1 MVNTFGAKGTD
12 MSSAGKTLLILAALS
27 LVIATALGAWAAHGL
42 DAMLEPPTL
51 ESFRTG
57 VDYQFFHGLGILAV
71 AALAERYEPARQL
84 RLAGWLF
91 AAGTVLFSG
100 SIYATALGAPG
111 WLGSAAPVGGLCFM
125 AGWLVCALGVWRAAP
140 IVLR

>member
-1 MVNTFGAKGTD
+1 

-27 LVIATALGAWAAHGL
+27 LFTATALGAWAAHGL
-42 DAMLEPPTL
+42 DSVLEPRTL
-51 ESFRTG
+51 ESFRTA

-91 AAGTVLFSG
+91 AVGTLLFSG
-100 SIYATALGAPG
+100 SIYTTALGAPD
-111 WLGSAAPVGGLCFM
+111 WLGSAAPVGGLSFM
-125 AGWLVCALGVWRAAP
+125 AGWLVSAAGLWRAAP

>member
-1 MVNTFGAKGTD
+1 MTLG
-12 MSSAGKTLLILAALS
+12 GKILLVIAALS
-27 LVIATALGAWAAHGL
+27 LFEATALGAWAAHGL
-42 DAMLEPPTL
+42 DAVLEPRAL

-57 VDYQFFHGLGILAV
+57 VDYQFYHGLGILAV
-71 AALAERYEPARQL
+71 AALGERYEPARQF

-125 AGWLVCALGVWRAAP
+125 AGWLVCAYGVWRAAP